1 MSKINPRDRR
11 YSAEHEWVLDA
22 GDNVVTIGVTDH
34 AQELLTDVVYV
45 ELPEIGRVVKP
56 MDPLAVV
63 ESVKSVSDVYSPVS
77 GEVIE
82 VNEKLE
88 ANPALINEDAFGK
101 GWIARLKIIDPA
113 ELDALMDA
121 AAYEKMLAEEPH
133 D

>member
-22 GDNVVTIGVTDH
+22 GDHLVTVGITDH
-34 AQELLTDVVYV
+34 AQELLTDIVYV

-63 ESVKSVSDVYSPVS
+63 ESVKSVSDVYAPIS
-77 GEVIE
+77 GEVVE
-82 VNEKLE
+82 VNDKLE
-88 ANPALINEDAFGK
+88 TDPALINQDAFGK
-101 GWIARLKIIDPA
+101 GWIAKLKIIDRR

-121 AAYEKMLAEEPH
+121 TAYEQMIAAEAH